1 VPPCS
6 ASSLIQ
12 AVSSTVQSHR
22 PLKRRVS
29 ALAPSLRT
37 SLDGTDDG
45 GGISE
50 SSSQRLRTP
59 QATPPSRSVYRAGGV
74 PVTAQNPMVDPA
86 ARQRRTRPPPF
97 GCLLGVVMFAP
108 PLSVESP
115 AGKFMLTSVGRS
127 LMECFAE

>member
-1 VPPCS
+1 MS
-6 ASSLIQ
+6 GG
-12 AVSSTVQSHR
+12 R
-22 PLKRRVS
+22 GR
-29 ALAPSLRT
+29 PSLWP
-37 SLDGTDDG
+37 GCV
-45 GGISE
+45 I
-50 SSSQRLRTP
+50 P
-59 QATPPSRSVYRAGGV
+59 RA
-74 PVTAQNPMVDPA
+74 DPA